1 MEIKGDLG
9 RGGDLHDPIRVELL
23 DNGEFQ
29 TLPLSDREVSYV
41 TLTAVFLSPHFRP
54 PCCRDVLRD
63 SGRKLI
69 TKSLNLQFYSKVP
82 LDKVVASAS
91 VAVWVVFF
99 GLIMKKVM
107 GGWGTNHLI
116 CSCLIMDSWDHP
128 KNPSGFEFF
137 LPLNSGGETTCRIH
151 PFHSTWFYIPQS
163 WKKAKDTNLTGQKQ
177 DEADSP
183 QNKKSN

>member
-1 MEIKGDLG
+1 MFNNAVSVQGKELYLLLCFGLSTSWEWRLENKQGLMLMEIKGDLG

-91 VAVWVVFF
+91 VAVWVGFF
-99 GLIMKKVM
+99 GLIMEKGHGRM
-107 GGWGTNHLI
+107 GN
-116 CSCLIMDSWDHP
+116 
-128 KNPSGFEFF
+128 
-137 LPLNSGGETTCRIH
+137 
-151 PFHSTWFYIPQS
+151 
-163 WKKAKDTNLTGQKQ
+163 
-177 DEADSP
+177 
-183 QNKKSN
+183 